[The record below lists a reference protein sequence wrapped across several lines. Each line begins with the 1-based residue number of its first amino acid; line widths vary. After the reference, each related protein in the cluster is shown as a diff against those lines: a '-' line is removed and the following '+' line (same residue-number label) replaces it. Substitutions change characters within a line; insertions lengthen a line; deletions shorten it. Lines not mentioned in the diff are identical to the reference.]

1 MPAPSFY
8 SGGLMSTAI
17 TRALADTYF
26 STRLEKDVWDAF
38 SIGLR
43 DKSIVS
49 AKDIITRALGN
60 TVTEETTDTDTNYYP
75 DRAVYHQAL
84 FMLIN
89 SDHTANGEFTAPK
102 WPGATKRIES
112 RDKSGRTV
120 AKEAL
125 LWMNWRNGSTIKIAR
140 G

>member
-1 MPAPSFY
+1 MAIS
-8 SGGLMSTAI
+8 I

-26 STRLEKDVWDAF
+26 SSRLENDVWKAF
-38 SIGLR
+38 PTGLR
-43 DKSIVS
+43 DKAIVS
-49 AKDIITRALGN
+49 AKDVITRALGDE
-60 TVTEETTDTDTNYYP
+60 VTDETSDSNSNYYP

-102 WPGATKRIES
+102 WPGATKRMES
-112 RDKSGRTV
+112 RDISGKTV

-125 LWMNWRNGSTIKIAR
+125 MWMNWRNGATIKIAR